1 LKEFN
6 VIGFK
11 VKKEMNVKMSKDE
24 GIITKR
30 DILQINAILMT
41 GFLIFLSVFS
51 NIYTIINQNISKDTN
66 NKDMNSNKTLI

>member
-1 LKEFN
+1 
-6 VIGFK
+6 
-11 VKKEMNVKMSKDE
+11 MNVKMSKDE

>member
-11 VKKEMNVKMSKDE
+11 IKKEMNVKMSKDE

-41 GFLIFLSVFS
+41 GFSYSYQSLA
-51 NIYTIINQNISKDTN
+51 ISI
-66 NKDMNSNKTLI
+66 L